1 MKYKPLKSLLVFL
14 LFCALP
20 NSIYA
25 QTCCTGGA
33 PLTGS
38 LNLRALQ
45 PGSWGIGLTYDDNKI
60 EDYLLDDELLSES
73 TIKRYSRTIMAQVD
87 YGITKN
93 LTGTILVPYIWLGQS
108 TQGFNGTEEGST
120 SGIGDIL
127 FMTQYGKVLLNQNS
141 IVISGGIKLPVGETQ
156 NTTESGRILPAT
168 LQPGTGSIDFL
179 VSFQYQT
186 SFKFRRSFQ
195 FIQTFNARINTV
207 SKQFTFHDTY
217 RFGHVFQ
224 AFSSFA
230 DQFVIAKILN
240 TPSITFRYRYSGKD
254 LIEGFPN
261 QNTGGHWLSIAP
273 GWAVNITQNILVGLN
288 AEFPVYRNLNGLQ
301 ITTTRK
307 LIATLQ
313 FLIPKKSNL
322 EL

>member
-1 MKYKPLKSLLVFL
+1 MKHISLKSLLVL
-14 LFCALP
+14 LIFCAFHTG
-20 NSIYA
+20 IYA

-45 PGSWGIGLTYDDNKI
+45 LRGWGISLTYDDNKI
-60 EDYLLDDELLSES
+60 EDYILNDELISES

-93 LTGTILVPYIWLGQS
+93 LTGTILVPYIWMGQS

-120 SGIGDIL
+120 SGIGDVL
-127 FMTQYGKVLLNQNS
+127 FMTQYGKALPNQNS
-141 IVISGGIKLPVGETQ
+141 IVLSGGIKLPVGETR

-179 VSFQYQT
+179 ISFQYQT

-195 FIQTFNARINTV
+195 FTQTFNARINTV
-207 SKQFTFHDTY
+207 SKKFTFHNTY

-224 AFSSFA
+224 AFSSVA

-240 TPSITFRYRYSGKD
+240 TPSLTFRYRYSGQD
-254 LIEGFPN
+254 LLEGFPN
-261 QNTGGHWLSIAP
+261 QNTGGHWVSIAP
-273 GWAVNITQNILVGLN
+273 GWAINITQNILFGLN

-313 FLIPKKSNL
+313 FLIPKKNNFDL
-322 EL
+322 